1 MSAYKTVERMRG
13 RVDKLKQEFSECL
26 DYFDKAQLF
35 TGPSTYFHNKTLAI
49 RKKYPSAYATLN
61 DDDFFESLY
70 ATLTAWGM
78 HRMGPGNAKLTEL
91 EEIKNSF
98 RNQSD
103 SIRKIESLNITE
115 LDSNYVNKITDS
127 IWEIIAK
134 LKVGIGETK
143 IVANS
148 KALHHLLPSLVP
160 PIDREYTLRFFYNHT
175 TLNQGDEKAFKEIFP
190 FFHQIGIAKKKQ
202 IEDRIGKGMNTSE
215 SKVIDNAIVGFGR
228 KYLKSKSTDKVE

>member
-1 MSAYKTVERMRG
+1 MSSYKTVERMRE

-26 DYFDKAQLF
+26 DHFDGAQLF
-35 TGPSTYFHNKTLAI
+35 TGPSTHFHFKTLAI
-49 RKKYPSAYATLN
+49 RRKHPTVVDTLN

-91 EEIKNSF
+91 VEIKKSF
-98 RNQSD
+98 RQLSNNID
-103 SIRKIESLNITE
+103 KMESLTITE
-115 LDSNYVNKITDS
+115 LDANDIYKVTDE
-127 IWEIIAK
+127 IWKIIAN

-190 FFHQIGIAKKKQ
+190 YFHQIGMARKKQ
-202 IEDRIGKGMNTSE
+202 IAARLGTGMNTSE

-228 KYLKSKSTDKVE
+228 KYLKPKSADKVE